1 MLFLNPPPSPRAPVL
16 SADGNRQFI
25 QRRYNAFLTMHKE
38 LKKEF
43 QEIAAFNF
51 PTKAF
56 LRGASTTKEYRR
68 EQFDQYVQLLT
79 KIIQSNPKKEVRV
92 VGGGEREGRAQGCK
106 LLAS

>member
-1 MLFLNPPPSPRAPVL
+1 
-16 SADGNRQFI
+16 
-25 QRRYNAFLTMHKE
+25 MHKE
-38 LKKEF
+38 LKKDF

-68 EQFDQYVQLLT
+68 EQFDQYVQLLV

-92 VGGGEREGRAQGCK
+92 GQRRGEEFAAICFTLLTHP
-106 LLAS
+106 LLAAQAPKGFSFEHG